1 MRALVAD
8 DEPLICDLLTR
19 FLSRRGYA
27 VVTVADGE
35 QALAD
40 LRSHRADLFLLDI
53 LLPKVDG
60 LGVLQSIREESLDV
74 GTIWTMTGKADDDS
88 VKRSLDLGAADVFT
102 KPLNLPH
109 LDWLL
114 QLEQGR
120 VAADEG
126 ASPNPVEG

>member
-8 DEPLICDLLTR
+8 DEPLICELLRR

-27 VVTVADGE
+27 VVTVGDGE
-35 QALAD
+35 GALED
-40 LRSHRADLFLLDI
+40 LRQHRPDLFLLDI
-53 LLPKVDG
+53 ALPKMDG
-60 LGVLQSIREESLDV
+60 LSVLQCIRDESLDV
-74 GTIWTMTGKADDDS
+74 GTIWTMTGKADDDA

-120 VAADEG
+120 VAADDD
-126 ASPNPVEG
+126 A

>member
-1 MRALVAD
+1 ML
-8 DEPLICDLLTR
+8 DL
-19 FLSRRGYA
+19 Y
-27 VVTVADGE
+27 
-35 QALAD
+35 
-40 LRSHRADLFLLDI
+40 
-53 LLPKVDG
+53 LPKTDG
-60 LGVLQSIREESLDV
+60 LSVLEKIREESLDV

-120 VAADEG
+120 VAGGDG
-126 ASPNPVEG
+126 A

>member
-1 MRALVAD
+1 M
-8 DEPLICDLLTR
+8 ICDLLTR

-27 VVTVADGE
+27 VVTVASGE
-35 QALAD
+35 EALAD
-40 LRSHRADLFLLDI
+40 LRNHRPDLFLLDI
-53 LLPKVDG
+53 LLPEMDG
-60 LGVLQSIREESLDV
+60 LSVLESIREESLDV

-88 VKRSLDLGAADVFT
+88 VKRSLELGAADVFT

-120 VAADEG
+120 VAAGDG
-126 ASPNPVEG
+126 A

>member
-1 MRALVAD
+1 MRALIAD
-8 DEPLICDLLTR
+8 DEPLICDMLTR

-35 QALAD
+35 EALAD
-40 LRSHRADLFLLDI
+40 LRNQRPDLFVLDI
-53 LLPKVDG
+53 SLPKMDG
-60 LGVLQSIREESLDV
+60 LGVLESIRGESLDV

-88 VKRSLDLGAADVFT
+88 IKRTLDLGANEAFT

-120 VAADEG
+120 AAAIDG
-126 ASPNPVEG
+126 A

>member
-27 VVTVADGE
+27 VSTVADGE
-35 QALAD
+35 EALAE
-40 LRSHRADLFLLDI
+40 LRSRRTDLVLLDI
-53 LLPKVDG
+53 ALPKVDG
-60 LGVLQSIREESLDV
+60 IGVLESIREESLDV
-74 GTIWTMTGKADDDS
+74 GTVWTMTGRAGDES
-88 VKRSLDLGAADVFT
+88 VKMSLELGAADAFS

-120 VAADEG
+120 VAASDG
-126 ASPNPVEG
+126 T

>member
-1 MRALVAD
+1 MRALIAD
-8 DEPLICDLLTR
+8 DEPLICDMLTR
-19 FLSRRGYA
+19 FLSRRGYD

-35 QALAD
+35 EALAD
-40 LRSHRADLFLLDI
+40 LRNQRPDLFLLDI
-53 LLPKVDG
+53 SLPKMDG
-60 LGVLQSIREESLDV
+60 LGVLESIRGESLDV

-88 VKRSLDLGAADVFT
+88 IKRTLDLGANEAFT

-120 VAADEG
+120 AAAIDG
-126 ASPNPVEG
+126 A

>member
-1 MRALVAD
+1 M
-8 DEPLICDLLTR
+8 LTR

-35 QALAD
+35 EALAD
-40 LRSHRADLFLLDI
+40 LRNERPDLFLLDI
-53 LLPKVDG
+53 ALPKMDG
-60 LGVLQSIREESLDV
+60 LSVLESIRGESLDV

-88 VKRSLDLGAADVFT
+88 IKRSLDLGAAEVFT

-120 VAADEG
+120 IAAIDG
-126 ASPNPVEG
+126 A

>member
-1 MRALVAD
+1 MRALIAD
-8 DEPLICDLLTR
+8 DEPLICDMLTR

-35 QALAD
+35 EALAD
-40 LRSHRADLFLLDI
+40 LRNQRPDLFLLDI
-53 LLPKVDG
+53 SLPKMDG
-60 LGVLQSIREESLDV
+60 LGVLESIRGESLDV

-88 VKRSLDLGAADVFT
+88 IKRSLDLGAAEVFT

-120 VAADEG
+120 VAAVDG
-126 ASPNPVEG
+126 A

>member
-27 VVTVADGE
+27 VATVADGE
-35 QALAD
+35 QALAK
-40 LRSHRADLFLLDI
+40 LRSRRVDLMLLDI
-53 LLPKVDG
+53 ALPKIDG
-60 LGVLQSIREESLDV
+60 LGVLRSIREEALDV
-74 GTIWTMTGKADDDS
+74 GTIWTMTGQADEDS
-88 VKRSLDLGAADVFT
+88 VRRSLELGAADVFT

-120 VAADEG
+120 MAADEG
-126 ASPNPVEG
+126 A

>member
-1 MRALVAD
+1 MRALIAD
-8 DEPLICDLLTR
+8 DEPLICDMLTR

-35 QALAD
+35 EALAD
-40 LRSHRADLFLLDI
+40 LRNQRPDLFLLDI
-53 LLPKVDG
+53 SLPKMDG
-60 LGVLQSIREESLDV
+60 LGVLESIRGESLDV

-88 VKRSLDLGAADVFT
+88 IKRTLDLGANEAFT

-120 VAADEG
+120 AAAIDG
-126 ASPNPVEG
+126 A